1 MMAHIGNEDLVSLP
15 GGALSLV
22 EGLDDYTPVIPD
34 PVLENILSRSGLASN
49 DPRVTRLISVAAQKF
64 VADIAY
70 NALQHCKMRGGGKEQ
85 KKLNTKD
92 KKYTMTTEDLAMA
105 LGEQGVTVK
114 KPPYYTN
121 N

>member
-1 MMAHIGNEDLVSLP
+1 MDQGGNSDDVSLP

-22 EGLDDYTPVIPD
+22 DGLEDYTPVIPD
-34 PVLENILSRSGLASN
+34 PVLENILARSGLSPQ

-70 NALQHCKMRGGGKEQ
+70 NALQHCKMRGGGKDT
-85 KKLNTKD
+85 KKNSKD

-105 LGEQGVTVK
+105 LGEQGITVK

-121 N
+121 